1 MWPRKQLDIGWSE
14 LTFGLWQI
22 VAAAPP
28 PSTAAVVGS
37 EWIPGDEAIV
47 SLSVR
52 TGWDLY
58 LHAHQFSP
66 GSEIITSGV
75 TIPDMVRIIEHRDLV
90 PVPVAVDADRLE
102 PSLDELERS
111 ITPRTRAILVA
122 HLFGARIDMEPIIR
136 LARQH
141 DLLVVEDCAQAF
153 VGRDYAGH
161 NETDC
166 SLFSFG
172 PIKTATA
179 LGGAVLRVR
188 DAAVRQQMIELQ
200 QSYPT
205 QTQRAY
211 FTRLCKYSLFRVL
224 GWPWVYGLLV
234 RAYRLCG
241 ADYDRKLGNAAHSFP
256 GAEFFQQI
264 RRQPCPALL
273 HLLQHRLATF
283 ETRGAPALRRR
294 TARGNQLCDLLPH
307 GMVVGGQNE
316 THTYWVMPLRM
327 ANTNEVLAAL
337 QRAGFDATSRSS
349 LIVVQNRRGLVHF
362 PESAEENVPVPLA
375 PGTGSFSGVFGGKCA
390 CPPLDGNC
398 APWLAETI
406 FLPNGHDIPDSEWT
420 RVSIILGKVARV
432 TAPHDDH
439 EPSAE
444 FRVSVP
450 S

>member
-14 LTFGLWQI
+14 LTFGLWQV
-22 VAAAPP
+22 VAAGPP
-28 PSTAAVVGS
+28 PSTEAVVGS
-37 EWIPGDEAIV
+37 DWIQSGEAIV

-52 TGWDLY
+52 TGWDLF
-58 LHAHQFSP
+58 LEAHRFP
-66 GSEIITSGV
+66 PDSEIITSGV
-75 TIPDMVRIIEHRDLV
+75 TIPDMARIIEHHDLV
-90 PVPVAVDADRLE
+90 PVPVAVDANRLE
-102 PSLDELERS
+102 PSLDELERA

-141 DLLVVEDCAQAF
+141 DLLVVEDCAQVF

-161 NETDC
+161 DETDC

-188 DAAVRQQMIELQ
+188 NAAVRQHMADLQ
-200 QSYPT
+200 LSFPA

-211 FTRLCKYSLFRVL
+211 FSRLCKYSLFRVL

-273 HLLQHRLATF
+273 HMLQRRLATF

-294 TARGNQLCDLLPH
+294 TARGNQLGDQLPP
-307 GMVVGGQNE
+307 GMVVGGLNE
-316 THTYWVMPLRM
+316 THTYWVMPLRV
-327 ANTNEVLAAL
+327 ANSGEVLTAL

-349 LIVVQNRRGLVHF
+349 LIVVRT
-362 PESAEENVPVPLA
+362 
-375 PGTGSFSGVFGGKCA
+375 PGQAAGDEPT
-390 CPPLDGNC
+390 C

-420 RVSIILGKVARV
+420 RVSIILGNVARV
-432 TAPHDDH
+432 AAPHDDP

-444 FRVSVP
+444 YRVSVP

>member
-14 LTFGLWQI
+14 LSFGLWQV
-22 VAAAPP
+22 VAAGPP
-28 PSTAAVVGS
+28 LSSESVVGS
-37 EWIPGDEAIV
+37 DWMPSDQAIV

-52 TGWDLY
+52 TGWDLF
-58 LHAHQFSP
+58 LEAQRFEP
-66 GSEIITSGV
+66 GSEILVSGV
-75 TIPDMVRIIEHRDLV
+75 TIPDMVRIIEHHGLV
-90 PVPVAVDADRLE
+90 TVPVAVDTDRLE
-102 PSLDELERS
+102 PSLEDLERS

-141 DLLVVEDCAQAF
+141 HLLVVEDCAQAF

-161 NETDC
+161 DETDC

-179 LGGAVLRVR
+179 LGGAVLRIR
-188 DAAVRQQMIELQ
+188 DSAICKRMVELQ
-200 QSYPT
+200 QLYPV
-205 QTQRAY
+205 QTHRAY
-211 FTRLCKYSLFRVL
+211 FSRVSKYTLFRVL

-264 RRQPCPALL
+264 RRQPCPALMQ
-273 HLLQHRLATF
+273 LLQRRLATF
-283 ETRGAPALRRR
+283 ETRGAPELRRR
-294 TARGNQLCDLLPH
+294 TVRGNQLSDLLPS

-316 THTYWVMPLRM
+316 THTYWVMPLRV
-327 ANTNEVLAAL
+327 ANSDEVLAAL

-349 LIVVQNRRGLVHF
+349 LIVVRATEQKSSRET
-362 PESAEENVPVPLA
+362 PAA
-375 PGTGSFSGVFGGKCA
+375 
-390 CPPLDGNC
+390 D
-398 APWLAETI
+398 WLAETI

-420 RVSIILGKVARV
+420 RVSIILRHVARPV
-432 TAPHDDH
+432 ATHIES
-439 EPSAE
+439 EPSPVIS
-444 FRVSVP
+444 VSV
-450 S
+450 SS